1 MKPNAR
7 RFRLN
12 SSRKIRERTRPS
24 RPLSEKRKEGLCV
37 ARVLSVVVVVYVGDH
52 RRGTIRARARGRDPE
67 RESKRERILCSIFFD
82 RKEALAEK
90 RETRRS
96 FVVQDW
102 KKRGKLRENLN
113 LNTSSSSNGSS
124 HHHRFRLQQQK
135 REREESTFERVVF

>member
-24 RPLSEKRKEGLCV
+24 RPLSEQRKEGLCV

-96 FVVQDW
+96 FVVQDG

-113 LNTSSSSNGSS
+113 LNTSSSNGSS

>member
-24 RPLSEKRKEGLCV
+24 RPLSEQRKEGLCV

-113 LNTSSSSNGSS
+113 LNTSSSNGSS